1 MHLHPLYILC
11 TALDVLA
18 VVAVL
23 GLLACW
29 LGVLPRMPVAGIDA
43 AMSRLLGMAIA
54 LLTVS
59 SFGILG
65 ARALEL
71 DGGRWMALLPTL
83 PLALKVTHFGHVWL
97 FRLPALVLLWFGW
110 KKIGRRRRRA
120 WPAWVMI
127 AAVAAI
133 ALTRSET
140 GHPAD
145 NGDFTLA
152 VWIDWV
158 HLVAGSVWVG
168 SLFGMSLAVFPR
180 LLSEAQ
186 RPPVRAAEIFQR
198 LSALSGLA
206 LGAVLLSGTYTAWYE
221 LQSWNSL
228 WTSQYGRILMV
239 KLVLV
244 AGMIALGA
252 RNRYGHLPCL
262 QQLSGRPAQPPL
274 LFRLLGTARDGRAAE
289 TSDEGSA
296 VRRCARTVHVESLL
310 GMGVILAASVLLHS
324 MPASEMRDMPVAR
337 LPNRSF
343 LRQHDCAGIG
353 IWSRG
358 NGRFWNGA
366 CPAGHAR
373 LPTCNN
379 SFCGWHATIPT
390 GPARAF
396 TASCSISA

>member
-1 MHLHPLYILC
+1 MHLHPFYITC
-11 TALDVLA
+11 TVIDVLA

-29 LGVLPRMPVAGIDA
+29 LGVLPQMPVPAIDA
-43 AMSRLLGMAIA
+43 AMSRLIGMAIA

-65 ARALEL
+65 ARSLEL
-71 DGGRWMALLPTL
+71 DGGQWVALLPTL

-97 FRLPALVLLWFGW
+97 LRLPALCLLWFGW

-127 AAVAAI
+127 AAAAAI
-133 ALTRSET
+133 ALARSET
-140 GHPAD
+140 GHAAD
-145 NGDFTLA
+145 HGDFTLA
-152 VWIDWV
+152 VWVDWV

-168 SLFGMSLAVFPR
+168 SLFGMSLVVFPR

-186 RPPVRAAEIFQR
+186 RPPLRAAEIFQR

-206 LGAVLLSGTYTAWYE
+206 LGAVLVSGAYTAWHE
-221 LQSWNSL
+221 LQSWSSL
-228 WTSQYGRILMV
+228 WTSQYGRILTV
-239 KLVLV
+239 KLLLV

-262 QQLSGRPAQPPL
+262 LRLSGRSAQRPL
-274 LFRLLGTARDGRAAE
+274 LLRLLGTASDGYAAQ
-289 TSDEGSA
+289 TPDEGSV
-296 VRRCARTVHVESLL
+296 VRRCARTVHLESLL
-310 GMGVILAASVLLHS
+310 GMGVILAASMLLHS

-337 LPNRSF
+337 LRSRPL
-343 LRQHDCAGIG
+343 LRQHYCVDIG

-358 NGRFWNGA
+358 NGRFWNAA
-366 CPAGHAR
+366 CPAGHAQHAI
-373 LPTCNN
+373 LTN
-379 SFCGWHATIPT
+379 SSCGWHATIAA
-390 GPARAF
+390 GPARAY
-396 TASCSISA
+396 TAPCSIST